1 MSYTREYIEK
11 TLRQLT
17 GIFYKHLQM
26 VDLHTY
32 NTEAKMMKMLRE
44 ESGEDWETDY
54 ILDLS
59 KNNKIEWVRGI
70 DDPRPSDIYQK
81 AMNARLTEVLCT
93 K

>member
-17 GIFYKHLQM
+17 GIFNKHLQM

-32 NTEAKMMKMLRE
+32 NTEAKMMEMLRE
-44 ESGEDWETDY
+44 ESGEDWKTDY

-59 KNNKIEWVRGI
+59 KNNNIVWVRGI
-70 DDPRPSDIYQK
+70 DDPQPPDIYQK

>member
-17 GIFYKHLQM
+17 GIFNKHLQM

-32 NTEAKMMKMLRE
+32 NTEAKMMEMLRQ

-59 KNNKIEWVRGI
+59 KNNKIEWVRCI
-70 DDPRPSDIYQK
+70 DDPHPPDIYQK